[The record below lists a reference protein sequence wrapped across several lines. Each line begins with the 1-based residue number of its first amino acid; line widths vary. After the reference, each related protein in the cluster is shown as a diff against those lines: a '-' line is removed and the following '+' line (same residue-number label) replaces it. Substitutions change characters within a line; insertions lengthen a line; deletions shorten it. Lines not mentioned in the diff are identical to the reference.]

1 MNKQEIYQYLDENNI
16 PYERTEHKAVFSM
29 EELKAISILYPE
41 CEAKNLFVR
50 DYKKQNYYLITVK
63 GEKRVDLK
71 AFRKLYGLRP
81 LSFADARDLQS
92 YLGLTPGAVTPFG
105 LLNDTQHKVRFYLD
119 ADFSGQR
126 IGVHPNDN
134 AATVW
139 LKVSDLVNLLREHG
153 SIVEIAEL

>member
-29 EELKAISILYPE
+29 EELKAIPILYP
-41 CEAKNLFVR
+41 
-50 DYKKQNYYLITVK
+50 
-63 GEKRVDLK
+63 
-71 AFRKLYGLRP
+71 
-81 LSFADARDLQS
+81 DLQS